1 MKRQILVFLMSIL
14 AFNAFGQ
21 KLISCDNDTT
31 FTREYVDD
39 EEWNILPL
47 GGDFLIG
54 ISTTTSK
61 DQYGKFYQLKL
72 SISNHSGKSYT
83 FDPGEIRTY
92 VIDDEFCD
100 LVTTYTAQRFQKK
113 MRNKQAWTKFF
124 NDMNAALAAWNTE
137 YTVQSLDNNVWVT
150 PTTKYDAAAALQAT
164 ADNQYLR
171 DRMNEDRRTRD
182 AGYLKKNT
190 IHPNETILGY
200 MNIKF
205 LKGKQMNMI
214 IPFKGKQYVFIWD
227 VTKKALR

>member
-1 MKRQILVFLMSIL
+1 MKRQLFTLLVL
-14 AFNAFGQ
+14 AFTINAMGQ
-21 KLISCDNDTT
+21 RLISCDNDTT
-31 FTREYVDD
+31 FNREYVDD
-39 EEWNILPL
+39 EEWNILSL

-72 SISNHSGKSYT
+72 SISNHSGESYT
-83 FDPGEIRTY
+83 FDPGEIKTY
-92 VIDDEFCD
+92 VIDDDFCD
-100 LVTTYTAQRFQKK
+100 QVTIYTAQRFQKK
-113 MRNKQAWTKFF
+113 MRNKQAWAKFF

-137 YTVQSLDNNVWVT
+137 YTVQSLGNNVWVT

-164 ADNQYLR
+164 ADNQYMQ

-200 MNIKF
+200 MNIKY
-205 LKGKQMNMI
+205 LRGKRMNMI
-214 IPFKGKQYVFIWD
+214 IPFKANSTFSYG
-227 VTKKALR
+227 T